1 LGAHAKPSKMKVV
14 PQAATAAAAAPTVA
28 GVAAAICLSP
38 QAPAQAATVPATHT
52 AQRSSNTAIVPA
64 AYRKAPTPA
73 QLLSASR
80 KAAKQKLAAKIPAT
94 YTVRSGDTLS
104 SIAGRIYKNPNAW
117 PVLYWANHHKL
128 KWADVINVG
137 QVLKV
142 PSDAS
147 RVPAAPKQLSPV
159 RYVPKHAAP
168 QPTATAQSSEQAPT
182 QTTTTAD
189 YSGTYPGG
197 AFGACVVARESG
209 GNPDIWNAS
218 GHWGLYQFSEST
230 WVAYGGA
237 AADFG
242 SASVAEQNAVFATAL
257 AQGGQDNWAPYD
269 GC

>member
-1 LGAHAKPSKMKVV
+1 MKVV
-14 PQAATAAAAAPTVA
+14 PQTAAAAAAAPTVA

-52 AQRSSNTAIVPA
+52 AQTSSNTAIVPA
-64 AYRKAPTPA
+64 AFRKAPTTA

-80 KAAKQKLAAKIPAT
+80 QAVKQKAAASIPAT
-94 YTVRSGDTLS
+94 YTVRAGDSLS
-104 SIAGRIYKNPNAW
+104 TIAQRVYKNPGAW
-117 PVLYWANHHKL
+117 PVLYWANHHKI
-128 KWADVINVG
+128 KWADVIDVG

-142 PSDAS
+142 PADPSKI
-147 RVPAAPKQLSPV
+147 PAAPSQLSAV
-159 RYVPKHAAP
+159 HYAPKHAAP
-168 QPTATAQSSEQAPT
+168 QPTATTDADDAAPAQPAPAPT
-182 QTTTTAD
+182 QTSSTAASW
-189 YSGTYPGG
+189 SGTYPGG

-209 GNPDIWNAS
+209 GDPNIWNAS

-230 WVAYGGA
+230 WVAYGGS

-242 SASVAEQNAVFATAL
+242 NASVAEQNQVFATAL